1 MNFST
6 NQVMQFYVVDSNIGD
21 TIKDITGRGFSLQL
35 DAEHRS
41 DIIEN
46 VMWVKAVDSAA
57 YDTPTMA
64 IKVEVDETAFDSETS
79 LPVVGEDYV
88 IRVSY
93 PEVGG
98 LGVEGWTTKTVVV
111 TAAKGET
118 KESLTEKLVKQLE
131 KVLAVDAVL
140 TVTADLTIKVNV
152 DALKASYD
160 RGRFPIVAPTFNVTT
175 SVITVDGV
183 PTIPFKVDEKGQ
195 FAVTKGE
202 TIPGVYKLAEMEYF
216 AMGERGDQYR
226 KMGWPDYVPTDY
238 KINTKTRYD
247 VVHVH
252 YAYTGDNASS
262 YKSEKDL
269 ILAVPGAG
277 GTVVADAIATKAG
290 INYISVNDAGKAEIK

>member
-6 NQVMQFYVVDSNIGD
+6 NQVMQFYVLPSNEVKMSD
-21 TIKDITGRGFSLQL
+21 TITGRGFSIAI
-35 DAEHRS
+35 DDEHRT

-46 VMWVKAVDSAA
+46 VMWVKAVSSNA
-57 YDTPTMA
+57 YDTPTMT
-64 IKVEVDETAFDSETS
+64 IKVEVDEAAFVEDANGV
-79 LPVVGEDYV
+79 LGPVVGEDYV

-140 TVTADLTIKVNV
+140 TVTENLTITVNIG
-152 DALKASYD
+152 ALIDSYD

-238 KINTKTRYD
+238 KVDIKASYD

-252 YAYTGDNASS
+252 YAYKGDNASS

-269 ILAVPGAG
+269 ILAVPAG
-277 GTVVADAIATKAG
+277 KAGIIASAIATKADVEV
-290 INYISVNDAGKAEIK
+290 ISVPKE